1 MYLQLKS
8 INKSFADTDK
18 ETIKDVS
25 LDIKKGEFICIVG
38 PSGCGKSTLLNL
50 VAGFIKPT
58 VRRNYSGRQ
67 RSEGTGFGQSSNV
80 SGACALSLA

>member
-38 PSGCGKSTLLNL
+38 P
-50 VAGFIKPT
+50 
-58 VRRNYSGRQ
+58 
-67 RSEGTGFGQSSNV
+67 
-80 SGACALSLA
+80 

>member
-25 LDIKKGEFICIVG
+25 LDIKKE
-38 PSGCGKSTLLNL
+38 S
-50 VAGFIKPT
+50 
-58 VRRNYSGRQ
+58 
-67 RSEGTGFGQSSNV
+67 
-80 SGACALSLA
+80 LSVL

>member
-25 LDIKKGEFICIVG
+25 LDIKKRRVYLYCR
-38 PSGCGKSTLLNL
+38 S
-50 VAGFIKPT
+50 
-58 VRRNYSGRQ
+58 VRMRQ
-67 RSEGTGFGQSSNV
+67 IDF
-80 SGACALSLA
+80 A

>member
-25 LDIKKGEFICIVG
+25 LDIKKGEFICIVW
-38 PSGCGKSTLLNL
+38 P
-50 VAGFIKPT
+50 
-58 VRRNYSGRQ
+58 VRMRQ
-67 RSEGTGFGQSSNV
+67 IDF
-80 SGACALSLA
+80 A